1 MRFWRSPLA
10 TTDDIETDVGLAARP
25 ARAVGRSPELA
36 SIQALRAI
44 AALAVAIAHTY
55 PLVGIEF
62 GIAGYPT
69 LITGAAGVDLFFVIS
84 GFIMV
89 YASEDLF
96 EQPGAPRTFFLRR
109 LIRIVP
115 LYWLVTTVLLVYL
128 LLRYRSLLEHT
139 PVTVVASYF
148 FIPTYNSAG
157 PMAPV
162 LPVGWTLNYE
172 MFFYLVFA
180 GGLLLKRTVAVI
192 VLSALLTAFGL
203 WGRQLALPVPLSIL
217 ADPIILE
224 FVFGMLVALAY
235 REGLKLPQA
244 AALGLIAVGFG
255 ALAASAAWDLA
266 SISRV
271 IIWGIPSACL
281 VAGCVFFGDPT
292 RPKSSVARAD
302 LSWCVFLFALPDP
315 CSHDEHPKAS
325 WRVIRACAACALCG
339 NDRMPCGCGFDRDLH
354 FRRAAGHE
362 VPAQSCP
369 ALKNLGQAEP
379 EGEQEGNDRWPSG
392 QDKCIRNPA

>member
-1 MRFWRSPLA
+1 M
-10 TTDDIETDVGLAARP
+10 
-25 ARAVGRSPELA
+25 GRSPELA

-96 EQPGAPRTFFLRR
+96 EQPDAPRTFFLRR

-139 PVTVVASYF
+139 PTTVVASYF

-192 VLSALLTAFGL
+192 AISALLTAFGL
-203 WGRQLALPVPLSIL
+203 WGRQLTLPVPLSIL

-292 RPKSSVARAD
+292 RPKVLWRA
-302 LSWCVFLFALPDP
+302 LTYLGACSYSLYLTHALTMNIPRHLGASFA
-315 CSHDEHPKAS
+315 
-325 WRVIRACAACALCG
+325 
-339 NDRMPCGCGFDRDLH
+339 
-354 FRRAAGHE
+354 
-362 VPAQSCP
+362 PAQP
-369 ALKNLGQAEP
+369 ALYAAMIVCLAVAASIVIYIFVERPVTRFLRNLVP
-379 EGEQEGNDRWPSG
+379 R
-392 QDKCIRNPA
+392 